1 MVENGQ
7 TYKQTNNNKQTNKQ
21 TIRQYRFT
29 QSLGKG
35 ILRFTNMYQRTIMNG
50 FWCNSFHVPCENII
64 TSICDSSMMQMMLPI
79 WAWINKLD
87 AVWGFSPL
95 CHSLSLLFWNILSAN
110 TITLIWKYS
119 VLSNQGQYLIF
130 LSNNE
135 KPV

>member
-1 MVENGQ
+1 MPATADLMSGPWFQQHSLETFLKTYNFGENDSLVENGQ
-7 TYKQTNNNKQTNKQ
+7 TNKQTNNNKQTNKQ

-79 WAWINKLD
+79 
-87 AVWGFSPL
+87 
-95 CHSLSLLFWNILSAN
+95 
-110 TITLIWKYS
+110 
-119 VLSNQGQYLIF
+119 
-130 LSNNE
+130 
-135 KPV
+135 